1 MSFTSCST
9 SGGKMLT
16 LKVIQTEEELEFEDS
31 EFTEVIHYIQQSE
44 NNKFLF
50 LRDSKPFMKINKV
63 DDMLYFDRL

>member
-1 MSFTSCST
+1 
-9 SGGKMLT
+9 MLT